1 MPTPCARIRTAPGRL
16 ASTPNALAASEFLSR
31 RRRRPLEFA
40 AGLASSMARP
50 HPELLTMP
58 LDFSDAEMTLL
69 LALAQPIEPAQ
80 RSAFLDAVAAAIGE
94 QASGP
99 GLVHQTGRR
108 VQRDFW
114 TPPQLSPNAR
124 HPCLATAPPE
134 GLGARLKGE
143 FQSWNT
149 RARPRFIAR
158 RASWLIQSKGPPTK
172 ASMGA
177 RGCSCC
183 QCSGHLVVAS
193 VPT

>member
-1 MPTPCARIRTAPGRL
+1 
-16 ASTPNALAASEFLSR
+16 
-31 RRRRPLEFA
+31 
-40 AGLASSMARP
+40 
-50 HPELLTMP
+50 MP